1 MNMPL
6 MLKYLCQYLGL
17 SRNQFTDER
26 AQCQNLF
33 DIVLVVRKQWEL
45 FAGGEDTLPAALDI
59 FLNNRNLGFLCT
71 HNHLGYSPIDG
82 CSLAQTPVRLQHP
95 NTKFLYDIEVE
106 HGNSG

>member
-33 DIVLVVRKQWEL
+33 DIVLVV
-45 FAGGEDTLPAALDI
+45 
-59 FLNNRNLGFLCT
+59 
-71 HNHLGYSPIDG
+71 
-82 CSLAQTPVRLQHP
+82 
-95 NTKFLYDIEVE
+95 
-106 HGNSG
+106 